1 MAKKWARQRV
11 RIWNPDTGTTYMTS
25 YNKMNTPDGLELR
38 KYDKKIKKHA
48 MFKLWKKKLH

>member
-38 KYDKKIKKHA
+38 KYDKKLKKHA